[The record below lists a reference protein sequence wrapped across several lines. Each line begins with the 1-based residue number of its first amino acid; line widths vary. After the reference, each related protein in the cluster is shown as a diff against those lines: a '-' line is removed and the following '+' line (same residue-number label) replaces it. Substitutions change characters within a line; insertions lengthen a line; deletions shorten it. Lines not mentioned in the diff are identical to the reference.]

1 LGITLEAH
9 YCRAIARPVH
19 VSDQKPPLNL
29 LQGVQYLRTSL
40 TANHHPQG
48 ASFMRRLLFI
58 ATGALFLF
66 ATLLPTH
73 EAFVVHAVSDGERL
87 AMYSKPAVVRIVDGA
102 MGQIWFQPPGTAG
115 QTYNVSAISLGSG
128 FFISSN
134 GYIATNA
141 HVVSTTR
148 EGENKAKQ
156 MLFWQMVEQIG
167 RQLGRDPRSLNINY
181 IDQYSSLQSFQKF
194 HHVIIP
200 DGSAFPFEIKQY
212 GAPTGEGAD
221 QGKDVAVIK
230 IEVKNAPILKL
241 ADSEKVQLK
250 DHVTV
255 IGYPGAADTFQ
266 SGLLSSKSALEATIN
281 DGKISARKQA
291 ASGAPILQTSAPA
304 THGNSGGPVL
314 NDANEV
320 IGLLTFR
327 GDTVN
332 GQEVSGFAFVVPSNT
347 VLEYVKS
354 AGAAN
359 TEGPTDTI
367 FREGLNHYWNEY
379 YSSAIPKFEE
389 VKRLFPQ
396 HSEVD
401 RLVQSSQQAKAEGKE
416 RSSFPLWLVVVI
428 AVVLLLLG
436 LLLIIIVAAI
446 LVARRRRKKKAGP
459 AAPAPGSERAAPAP
473 PAYSPSPA
481 ASIPPA
487 PVASAPA
494 QPAPSAGDQG
504 MTVDLSRTI
513 AITADSDAFKPNYGS
528 ITFVSGPLSGQ
539 EFKIKADGDFI
550 GRDGGSAQIV
560 VGDPRISKRHLWIG
574 VKGGRVVIEDQN
586 SRNGTFVN
594 DPRSARVTE
603 TSLNAGDVV
612 ILGESDVARFEYRG

>member
-1 LGITLEAH
+1 
-9 YCRAIARPVH
+9 
-19 VSDQKPPLNL
+19 
-29 LQGVQYLRTSL
+29 
-40 TANHHPQG
+40 
-48 ASFMRRLLFI
+48 MRRLLFV
-58 ATGALFLF
+58 ATGAFF
-66 ATLLPTH
+66 VVAALLPTQR
-73 EAFVVHAVSDGERL
+73 AFVADAQSAGERL
-87 AMYSKPAVVRIVDGA
+87 ALYSKPAVVRIVDGA
-102 MGQIWFQPPGTAG
+102 AGTILLQLPGYQPRTF
-115 QTYNVSAISLGSG
+115 NVSAIGLGSG

-141 HVVSTTR
+141 HVVTFTK
-148 EGENKAKQ
+148 EGEEKIKQ
-156 MLFWQMVEQIG
+156 ALFWQMIQQIG
-167 RQLGRDPRSLNINY
+167 QQLGRDPRTFSQSDLQQL
-181 IDQYSSLQSFQKF
+181 DQHSQLQSFQKF

-212 GAPTGEGAD
+212 GAPTGENTD

-230 IEVKNAPILKL
+230 IEVRNAPILKL
-241 ADSEKVQLK
+241 ADSDKVQLQ

-255 IGYPGAADTFQ
+255 IGYPGAADTFN
-266 SGLLSSKSALEATIN
+266 SGLLSAKSALEATMN

-291 ASGAPILQTSAPA
+291 SSGAPILQTSAPA

-332 GQEVSGFAFVVPSNT
+332 GQEVSGFAFIVPSNT
-347 VLEYVKS
+347 VMEYVKS
-354 AGAAN
+354 AGASN
-359 TEGPTDTI
+359 TEGPTDTL
-367 FREGLNHYWNEY
+367 FREGLDYYWGQY

-416 RSSFPLWLVVVI
+416 KSSFSVWIIVAIVG
-428 AVVLLLLG
+428 VLLLLL
-436 LLLIIIVAAI
+436 LLLIIIIIAIVVAK
-446 LVARRRRKKKAGP
+446 RRKKKKGP
-459 AAPAPGSERAAPAP
+459 EGGRGQPVPARA
-473 PAYSPSPA
+473 
-481 ASIPPA
+481 
-487 PVASAPA
+487 
-494 QPAPSAGDQG
+494 PAPSAYTPPAPSPAPAASPSPSPFPASVPMPAVGDQG

-513 AITADSDAFKPNYGS
+513 AITEDGEAFLPSYGS

-539 EFKIKADGDFI
+539 EFKIKQDGDFI
-550 GRDGGSAQIV
+550 GRDGGSSQIV
-560 VGDPRISKRHLWIG
+560 IGDPRISKRHLWIG
-574 VKGGRVVIEDQN
+574 VKNGRVVIADQN

-594 DPRSARVTE
+594 DPKSARVTE

-612 ILGESDVARFEYRG
+612 ILGESDVARFEYRQ

>member
-1 LGITLEAH
+1 
-9 YCRAIARPVH
+9 
-19 VSDQKPPLNL
+19 
-29 LQGVQYLRTSL
+29 
-40 TANHHPQG
+40 
-48 ASFMRRLLFI
+48 MRRLLFLAI
-58 ATGALFLF
+58 GAFLL
-66 ATLLPTH
+66 AVTLLPMQQR
-73 EAFVVHAVSDGERL
+73 FVVTAVSDGERL
-87 AMYSKPAVVRIVDGA
+87 AMFSKPAVVRIVDGA
-102 MGQIWFQPPGTAG
+102 AGQIRFAPPGYQA
-115 QTYNVSAISLGSG
+115 QTYDVSSIALGSG

-148 EGENKAKQ
+148 EGEEKAKQ
-156 MLFWQMVEQIG
+156 ALFYQMIRQIG
-167 RQLGRDPRSLNINY
+167 QQLGRQPTAENIRF
-181 IDQYSSLQSFQKF
+181 IDQHSELVSFQKF

-200 DGSAFPFEIKQY
+200 DGSSFPFEIKQY
-212 GAPTGEGAD
+212 GAPAGSSAD
-221 QGKDVAVIK
+221 QGKDVAIVK
-230 IEVKNAPILKL
+230 IEVKNAPILKVG
-241 ADSEKVQLK
+241 DSDRVQLQ

-266 SGLLSSKSALEATIN
+266 SGMLSQKSAFEASIT

-291 ASGAPILQTSAPA
+291 SSGAPILQTSASA

-347 VLEYVKS
+347 VLEYVKA
-354 AGAAN
+354 AGATNA
-359 TEGPTDTI
+359 EGPTDKS
-367 FREGLNHYWNEY
+367 FQEGLNYYWSDQ

-401 RLVQSSQQAKAEGKE
+401 RLIQSSQQAKAEGREK
-416 RSSFPLWLVVVI
+416 SSFPLWIVGVI
-428 AVVLLLLG
+428 VGVLFFLG
-436 LLLIIIVAAI
+436 LILIIVAI
-446 LVARRRRKKKAGP
+446 VVIMMRKKKKKA
-459 AAPAPGSERAAPAP
+459 AAPSSAPASGGKGHP
-473 PAYSPSPA
+473 VPSPAAYSPSPSPSPSHAHA
-481 ASIPPA
+481 APTPPPPPPPPA
-487 PVASAPA
+487 PAPM
-494 QPAPSAGDQG
+494 PMPHVVAGDQG
-504 MTVDLSRTI
+504 MTVDLSRTV
-513 AITADSDAFKPNYGS
+513 AITADIDGFNKRYGS

-539 EFKIKADGDFI
+539 QFEIKPDGDFI

-560 VGDPRISKRHLWIG
+560 IGDPRISKRHLWIG

-603 TSLNAGDVV
+603 TSLNAGDTV
-612 ILGESDVARFEYRG
+612 ILGESDVARFEFHAS

>member
-1 LGITLEAH
+1 
-9 YCRAIARPVH
+9 
-19 VSDQKPPLNL
+19 
-29 LQGVQYLRTSL
+29 
-40 TANHHPQG
+40 
-48 ASFMRRLLFI
+48 MRRLLFL
-58 ATGALFLF
+58 ATGAFF
-66 ATLLPTH
+66 IVATLLPTQRT
-73 EAFVVHAVSDGERL
+73 FVADAQSVGERL

-102 MGQIWFQPPGTAG
+102 AGQIVLQLPGYQAR
-115 QTYNVSAISLGSG
+115 QFNVSAIALGSG

-141 HVVSTTR
+141 HVVSITK
-148 EGENKAKQ
+148 EGEEKAKEA
-156 MLFWQMVEQIG
+156 LFWQMVQQIG
-167 RQLGRDPRSLNINY
+167 QQLGRDPRTFSQSDIQQLN
-181 IDQYSSLQSFQKF
+181 QHSELQNFQKF

-212 GAPTGEGAD
+212 GAPTGEKAD

-241 ADSEKVQLK
+241 SDSDKVQLQ

-255 IGYPGAADTFQ
+255 IGYPGAADTFN
-266 SGLLSSKSALEATIN
+266 SGLLSAKSALEATMN

-291 ASGAPILQTSAPA
+291 SSGAPILQTSAPA

-332 GQEVSGFAFVVPSNT
+332 GQEVSGFAFIVPSNT
-347 VLEYVKS
+347 VMEYVKS
-354 AGAAN
+354 AGASN
-359 TEGPTDTI
+359 DHGPTDTL
-367 FREGLNHYWNEY
+367 FREGLDYYWQQY

-416 RSSFPLWLVVVI
+416 KSSFPFWIVAVI
-428 AVVLLLLG
+428 VGVLLLLG
-436 LLLIIIVAAI
+436 LLLIIIIVGVVVAKK
-446 LVARRRRKKKAGP
+446 RKKKGTDPEGDRARP
-459 AAPAPGSERAAPAP
+459 AHARPPSPAPAPAPAAFTP
-473 PAYSPSPA
+473 PSRSPSP
-481 ASIPPA
+481 SPFPA
-487 PVASAPA
+487 VAPM
-494 QPAPSAGDQG
+494 PSVGDQG

-513 AITADSDAFKPNYGS
+513 AITEDGDAFKPSYGS
-528 ITFVSGPLSGQ
+528 ISFVSGPLSGQ
-539 EFKIKADGDFI
+539 EFQIKHDGDFI

-560 VGDPRISKRHLWIG
+560 IGDPRISKRHLWIG
-574 VKGGRVVIEDQN
+574 VKNGRVVIADQN
-586 SRNGTFVN
+586 SRNGTFIN
-594 DPRSARVTE
+594 DPKSARVTE
-603 TSLNAGDVV
+603 TSLSAGDVV
-612 ILGESDVARFEYRG
+612 ILGESDVARFEYRQ